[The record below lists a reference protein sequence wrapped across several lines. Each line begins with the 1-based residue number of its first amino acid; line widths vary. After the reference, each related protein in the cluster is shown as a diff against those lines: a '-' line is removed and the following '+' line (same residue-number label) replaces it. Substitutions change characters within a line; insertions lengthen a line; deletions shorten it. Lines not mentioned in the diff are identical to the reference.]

1 MAYGNRRQI
10 YSFTFYKFRTFMRIL
25 FLSVVFFLF
34 AFSAKAQK
42 VWTLEECIDYALAN
56 NIDVALQDI
65 NIELATL
72 GVQQKKHAFGPNINA
87 NIDFT
92 QSFGRSID
100 FTTYQFNNI
109 ATSSNRLAFSNNIDL
124 FQGMQRLNDLK
135 KGNLELEY
143 MRTNKTVTE
152 QNIQLQLLSA
162 FLSVVMAKEQLLQ
175 AEKQKVN
182 TQKEY
187 DRVKSMVK
195 AGLAAENDTYF
206 YEAQL
211 ATNNISITSFKNNIE
226 LGLSDL
232 KLLLRLAPDTEF
244 DIEVPELPNPENLEG
259 LVETIDQIYEI
270 ALSNRPEIK
279 NAELDEKINEFDLKI
294 AKGGYYPTLSFS
306 NNIITNFSNQA
317 PPSIFGGDAPTY
329 FRQLNENM
337 AYSLGATL
345 AIPIFNKNFTRLAV
359 QQSNININQSKLY
372 TEKARQELYQ
382 AIVRA
387 YNNALFAVENYK
399 ANQANEMASLKALNG
414 AQSRLKAGLGS
425 DVEFTVA
432 SNNYDIAVS
441 KLIEAKYSYIFNIKY
456 LEFYKGIPID
466 LN

>member
-1 MAYGNRRQI
+1 
-10 YSFTFYKFRTFMRIL
+10 MRNLL
-25 FLSVVFFLF
+25 FSIVFSLF
-34 AFSAKAQK
+34 AITVQAQK
-42 VWTLEECIDYALAN
+42 AWTLEECIDYAISN

-65 NIELATL
+65 NIDLAEL
-72 GVQQKKHAFGPNINA
+72 GVQQKKHAFGPNINT
-87 NIDFT
+87 NISFT

-109 ATSSNRLAFSNNIDL
+109 ATSSNSLAFSNNIDL

-135 KGNLELEY
+135 KSNLQLEY
-143 MRTNKTVTE
+143 SRTNKTVTE
-152 QNIQLQLLSA
+152 QNIQLQLLST

-175 AEKQKVN
+175 AEKQKIN
-182 TQKEY
+182 TQQEY
-187 DRVKSMVK
+187 DRVKSLIK
-195 AGLAAENDTYF
+195 SGIAAESDAF
-206 YEAQL
+206 IYEAQL
-211 ATNNISITSFKNNIE
+211 AMNNISITTYTNNIE

-232 KLLLRLAPDTEF
+232 KLLLRLAPNTEF
-244 DIEVPELPNPENLEG
+244 EIVVPDLPNPENLDG
-259 LVETIDQIYEI
+259 LIENVEQIYEV
-270 ALSNRPEIK
+270 ALNNRPEIR
-279 NAELDEKINEFDLKI
+279 NAELNEKISEFDLKI
-294 AKGGYYPTLSFS
+294 AKGGFFPTLSFS

-345 AIPIFNKNFTRLAV
+345 GIPIFNKNYTRLAV
-359 QQSNININQSKLY
+359 QQSNINITQSKLY
-372 TEKARQELYQ
+372 TEKAKQELYQ

-387 YNNALFAVENYK
+387 YNNAIFAVENYK
-399 ANQANEMASLKALNG
+399 ANQANELASLRALNS

-425 DVEFTVA
+425 DVEFAVA
-432 SNNYDIAVS
+432 NNNYDIAVS

-456 LEFYKGIPID
+456 LEFYKGIPIE